1 MKSFSGNTVIVSAPG
16 YFSRKIGRA
25 KIVLTIFILFLSTGI
40 RAINHYP
47 LPLPE
52 QYLGLKW
59 QLDKTVKGVQFF
71 YALSVCEGSDIVF
84 LKLNNTNK
92 YPVNVSWKETF
103 ETQVEK
109 NADGNGDRKKMILQ
123 PGETSEADC
132 ISPVHKELVVPASK
146 AVPTYV
152 AVISK
157 FSYKDVTVTNAN

>member
-1 MKSFSGNTVIVSAPG
+1 MKSFSGNTVIIPASGYLGRKPG
-16 YFSRKIGRA
+16 RVKI
-25 KIVLTIFILFLSTGI
+25 ILTIIVLFLSTGI
-40 RAINHYP
+40 RAVNHYP
-47 LPLPE
+47 LSLPE
-52 QYLGLKW
+52 QYLNW
-59 QLDKTVKGVQFF
+59 QLDTTVNGVEFF
-71 YALSVCEGSDIVF
+71 YALSACKGSDVVF

-92 YPVNVSWKETF
+92 YPVNVSWKEAF

-123 PGETSEADC
+123 PGETSETDC